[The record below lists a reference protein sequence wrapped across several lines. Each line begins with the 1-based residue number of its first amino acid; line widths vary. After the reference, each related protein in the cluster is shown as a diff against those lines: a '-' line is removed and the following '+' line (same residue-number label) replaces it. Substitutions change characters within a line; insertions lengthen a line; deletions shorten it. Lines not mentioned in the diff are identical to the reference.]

1 MKKETCLWAVVRV
14 WRGLPEGIELFVQE
28 ASARKREDEL
38 RKKMPQEDEVGV
50 FCVVR
55 PS

>member
-14 WRGLPEGIELFVQE
+14 WRGLPEGIELFATE
-28 ASARKREDEL
+28 ASARKREDQL
-38 RKKMPQEDEVGV
+38 RKKISQEDEVGV

-55 PS
+55 P